1 MPSTQIWARDPEVD
15 AEVAVVGLGSMGS
28 MALWQCASRGAR
40 VLGLERFAIGHDRG
54 AGHGDS
60 KIFRTA
66 YAEGSEY
73 VPLLQ
78 AALGLW
84 HLLEQETGKPLLT
97 MTGGLMIGDPAGS
110 FLGGV
115 VASAR
120 MHGLLHEVLTP
131 DQAMQR
137 FPQLRLTAREHAI
150 WEPRAGVLRPELA
163 IAAAIDRARQL
174 GAETL
179 EQVEVQR
186 LTDCGSHVKIES
198 SRGTFRVA
206 RAVVTVGAWTPRLVQ
221 LPGMDR
227 CWVERQVQAWF
238 RLEEPDLYRPDR
250 FGIFARYIDGV
261 NWYGFPTL
269 DGATI
274 KVAFHHGGSRTD
286 PDQVDRTVHAT
297 DLDPL
302 RERVC
307 RGLRGVSEE
316 VVRATTCL
324 YINTPDDHFVI
335 GPATASGRVVVAGPM
350 AGHGF
355 KFAAIVGSVL
365 ADLALEGKTVHPIEP
380 FDPARPSFAG
390 ET

>member
-1 MPSTQIWARDPEVD
+1 
-15 AEVAVVGLGSMGS
+15 MGS
-28 MALWQCASRGAR
+28 MALWQCASRGAK
-40 VLGLERFAIGHDRG
+40 VLGLERFTIGHDRG

-66 YAEGSEY
+66 YAEGAEY
-73 VPLLQ
+73 VPLLK
-78 AALGLW
+78 AALELW
-84 HLLEQETGKPLLT
+84 HLLEEETGKPLLM
-97 MTGGLMIGDPAGS
+97 MTGGVMIGDPADG
-110 FLGGV
+110 FLRGV

-120 MHGLLHEVLTP
+120 LHGLLHHVLTP

-137 FPQLRLTAREHAI
+137 FPQLRLAAREHAV

-163 IAAAIDRARQL
+163 IAAAVDRARQL

-179 EQVEVQR
+179 EQVTVQR
-186 LTDCGSHVKIES
+186 LSDCGSHVRLETE
-198 SRGTFRVA
+198 RRTFQVA
-206 RAVVTVGAWTPRLVQ
+206 RAVVTVGAWTPTLVP

-238 RLEEPDLYRPDR
+238 RLEELDLYRPER
-250 FGIFARYIDGV
+250 FGIFARYLDGI

-269 DGATI
+269 DGSTI
-274 KVAFHHGGSRTD
+274 KVAFHHGGARAD
-286 PDQVDRTVHAT
+286 PDGIDRVVHAT

-302 RERVC
+302 RERV
-307 RGLRGVSEE
+307 RLGLRGVSQE

-335 GPATASGRVVVAGPM
+335 GPATSSGRIVVAGPM

-355 KFAAIVGSVL
+355 KFAPVVGGIV
-365 ADLALEGKTVHPIEP
+365 ADLVLEGRTGYPIEP
-380 FDPARPSFAG
+380 FDPGRPSFAG
-390 ET
+390 ER